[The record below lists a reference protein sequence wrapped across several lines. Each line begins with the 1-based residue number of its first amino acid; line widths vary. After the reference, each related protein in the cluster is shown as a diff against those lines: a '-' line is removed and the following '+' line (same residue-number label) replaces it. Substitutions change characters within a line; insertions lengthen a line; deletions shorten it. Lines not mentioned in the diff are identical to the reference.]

1 MVVTQPTVGNVD
13 WRSLAFMILGKKVKA
28 VYCKPWWQKIEFL
41 LLLVSSLINFNL
53 HVETTAP

>member
-28 VYCKPWWQKIEFL
+28 VYCKRWWQQIEFL